1 MSSSLDPAYVALLG
15 LADGFLKSNTV
26 AGTNARALGVKPAL
40 KCLGAILQLQHDRTS
55 GANTSQAHP
64 LPESII
70 AKTHLQ
76 MASILHTETKNK
88 SIAKQHCQQA
98 WYLSQN
104 AEHGVEDV
112 RFEAASLLAE
122 MIMNEVENGE
132 VAAQNLQQAPLS
144 TTADAKQVLMKALE
158 TSQAFPYWHCRLLFQ
173 LANIQAGEKDYVS
186 AVSILGAGVDFA
198 YMAQAHY
205 ARMFF
210 LLSKA
215 MLYLLERKFAE
226 ANPILHQTG
235 PLIESWVTQNPHQKE
250 AVARVQKE
258 YLQMFFLVLQV
269 SCSKKVFR
277 TMDYDVPKDIS
288 LIS

>member
-1 MSSSLDPAYVALLG
+1 MTNSLDPAYVALLG
-15 LADGFLKSNTV
+15 LADGFLKSNTI
-26 AGTNARALGVKPAL
+26 ANTNARALGVKPAL
-40 KCLGAILQLQHDRTS
+40 KCLGAIIQLQHDRTS
-55 GANTSQAHP
+55 GANSAQAPP
-64 LPESII
+64 LPESVI
-70 AKTHLQ
+70 ARTHLQ

-88 SIAKQHCQQA
+88 AVAKHHCEQA
-98 WYLSQN
+98 WYSSQN
-104 AEHGVEDV
+104 AVEDV

-122 MIMNEVENGE
+122 LIMNEVESGNAGL
-132 VAAQNLQQAPLS
+132 QNQQQQNPLA

-158 TSQAFPYWHCRLLFQ
+158 SSQTFPYWHCRLLFQ

-198 YMAQAHY
+198 YMAGANY

-235 PLIESWVTQNPHQKE
+235 PLIESWVQQNQHQKE
-250 AVARVQKE
+250 TVARVQKE

-269 SCSKKVFR
+269 RVTLCK
-277 TMDYDVPKDIS
+277 
-288 LIS
+288 

>member
-26 AGTNARALGVKPAL
+26 SGTNARALGVKPAL

-55 GANTSQAHP
+55 GANASRAPP

-88 SIAKQHCQQA
+88 AIAKQHCQQA

-104 AEHGVEDV
+104 NERGVEDV
-112 RFEAASLLAE
+112 RYEAASLLAE

-132 VAAQNLQQAPLS
+132 AVAQNQQQS

-198 YMAQAHY
+198 YMAGAHY

-235 PLIESWVTQNPHQKE
+235 PLIESWVQQNPQQKE
-250 AVARVQKE
+250 TVARVQKE

-269 SCSKKVFR
+269 SNGKK
-277 TMDYDVPKDIS
+277 I
-288 LIS
+288 I